1 MSNITWDHFEVQRA
15 ATDAAYAS
23 FALNG
28 VSLSSPATGSKAQAT
43 LNEKMQGLKQAIED
57 MSEAANAMSA
67 GLKAADKAFEDNE
80 QQCKV
85 KITKSARFLDNS
97 SEGLGLGSCCVD
109 TSLSGREF
117 LRPARH
123 LLWHSS
129 SFDTGVSS

>member
-28 VSLSSPATGSKAQAT
+28 VSLSSPATGSK
-43 LNEKMQGLKQAIED
+43 EQAIED

-97 SEGLGLGSCCVD
+97 MKGWG
-109 TSLSGREF
+109 
-117 LRPARH
+117 
-123 LLWHSS
+123 
-129 SFDTGVSS
+129 

>member
-43 LNEKMQGLKQAIED
+43 LNEKMQGLKQALED
-57 MSEAANAMSA
+57 MSEAATAMSA

-80 QQCKV
+80 QKCRSKDYKV
-85 KITKSARFLDNS
+85 SAFS
-97 SEGLGLGSCCVD
+97 
-109 TSLSGREF
+109 
-117 LRPARH
+117 
-123 LLWHSS
+123 
-129 SFDTGVSS
+129 

>member
-28 VSLSSPATGSKAQAT
+28 VSLISPATGSKAQAT

-97 SEGLGLGSCCVD
+97 MKGWG
-109 TSLSGREF
+109 
-117 LRPARH
+117 
-123 LLWHSS
+123 
-129 SFDTGVSS
+129 